1 MKKKKEK
8 IEIDFEV
15 HNALTEEREE
25 VALEIKNIKLR
36 LNKGF
41 WKKYVGAEFTVRG
54 KKVRLIITEKRHR
67 FSVKVNRGYK
77 FFVNI
82 WAAIKEAK

>member
-1 MKKKKEK
+1 MSALNLLL
-8 IEIDFEV
+8 EV
-15 HNALTEEREE
+15 KSKTYYYR
-25 VALEIKNIKLR
+25 
-36 LNKGF
+36 
-41 WKKYVGAEFTVRG
+41 
-54 KKVRLIITEKRHR
+54 KRHR